1 MNKQFPSIC
10 IFFWLL
16 TVVWCCSSPKESAK
30 KQSNSTATQN
40 TTNRLNKIV
49 GTARIEPE
57 TKIVKLS
64 SEVSGVVKAVYV
76 KTGEK
81 VKKGQVLIELNS
93 DIEVAQLNDTR
104 AALAYTQSDKSN
116 LQASIEATR
125 IKAENARKRLE
136 RLQYAL
142 SKNAETAQNVDNVK
156 AEYEGYL
163 KEIERI
169 EAQMQSN
176 GLLSNQNRQKV
187 ELSEAQLNRRQIKA
201 PSDGLIL
208 SIDLSPGAAV
218 NALASIAE
226 FAPESAMNAITEVD
240 ENFATD
246 VQIGQKA
253 YVRLVGK
260 TDTLATGEVIS
271 AAPYLKKK
279 SLFSDEGSDMEDR
292 RVREVKVRLESSDK
306 LLHGMRV
313 ETVILLSK

>member
-1 MNKQFPSIC
+1 MHKPFFILI
-10 IFFWLL
+10 IFIGVI
-16 TVVWCCSSPKESAK
+16 TVVWGCGSSKESKK
-30 KQSNSTATQN
+30 KQSNTNSAKTN
-40 TTNRLNKIV
+40 TNQLNKIV

-81 VKKGQVLIELNS
+81 VKKGQVLIELNN
-93 DIEVAQLNDTR
+93 DIEAAQLNDTR

-116 LQASIEATR
+116 LQASMEATR

-136 RLQYAL
+136 RLQFAL
-142 SKNAETAQNVDNVK
+142 SKNAETAQNVDNAK

-218 NALASIAE
+218 NALAVVAE

-260 TDTLATGEVIS
+260 TDTLSTGEVIS

-292 RVREVKVRLESSDK
+292 RVREVRVRLASNEK